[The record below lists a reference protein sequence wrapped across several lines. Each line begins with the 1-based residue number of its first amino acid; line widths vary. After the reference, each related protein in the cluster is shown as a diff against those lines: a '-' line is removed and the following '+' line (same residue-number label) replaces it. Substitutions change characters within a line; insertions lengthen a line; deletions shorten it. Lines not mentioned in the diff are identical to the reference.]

1 MKKRSYILHKKLL
14 PLVNRKDLSLLV
26 NDLPAKREFTI
37 FVKMTGFQI
46 FMYKQFLSK
55 ISNSYKSILFKSFQS
70 LLRYLILYLY

>member
-14 PLVNRKDLSLLV
+14 PIVNRKDLSILI
-26 NDLPAKREFTI
+26 NELPAKREFVI

-55 ISNSYKSILFKSFQS
+55 ISNNCKSILFKSFQT
-70 LLRYLILYLY
+70 LLRYLSISIL